1 MFQISGLVNA
11 NLKTKKKNACL
22 FFSVSRKTFLVENRV
37 DF

>member
-11 NLKTKKKNACL
+11 NLKTKKKML
-22 FFSVSRKTFLVENRV
+22 VFFFSVSRKTFLVENRV